1 MKPNAAPAASAR
13 RAGLKTVLFCV
24 IAGLTGLAAPA
35 EAGDRALLDVI
46 GFSGDARYFAFE
58 EFGIQDGSGFAY
70 ANVHVVDLAS
80 DTWVK
85 GSPFKA
91 RASEVNPDEKLASV
105 RATAANAARAT
116 LGDLA
121 IEEPADILAL
131 VGDGVAGDGSSLTFA
146 TQFAGAVLASDAP
159 ETVLTLSRFDLPG
172 AASCT
177 DLLDQPTKGFAL
189 KITRDGTDEEIY
201 RDTRLPESRFC
212 PMDYRLYA
220 VMRPMNNSQAGLLA
234 VVSSYPFGF
243 EGPDR
248 RFLVVPLPAP

>member
-1 MKPNAAPAASAR
+1 MRAARIALAALAFVAGSVAPA
-13 RAGLKTVLFCV
+13 L
-24 IAGLTGLAAPA
+24 
-35 EAGDRALLDVI
+35 AGDRALLQPI
-46 GFSGDARYFAFE
+46 GYSADGRYFAFE

-91 RASEVNPDEKLASV
+91 RASEANPDEKLASI

-146 TQFAGAVLASDAP
+146 MQFAGAVLASDMP
-159 ETVLTLSRFDLPG
+159 ETVLTLSRFNLPG

-189 KITRDGTDEEIY
+189 TITHDGTDEEIY